1 MQTSDDR
8 IDDIV
13 NMIDSFMEKDG
24 GHMNIKVKKD
34 GNIKTDKK
42 NSKTV
47 SVSKSLDCM
56 EGKTACS
63 VPTLFEGMDNLE
75 DEEKHIDN

>member
-13 NMIDSFMEKDG
+13 NMLDSFMEKDG
-24 GHMNIKVKKD
+24 GHMNIKVNKD
-34 GNIKTDKK
+34 ESIKTNET

-56 EGKTACS
+56 EGNTACS
-63 VPTLFEGMDNLE
+63 VPTLFEGMDNPE
-75 DEEKHIDN
+75 DEK

>member
-1 MQTSDDR
+1 MQNSDKR

-13 NMIDSFMEKDG
+13 DMLDSFMEKNG
-24 GHMNIKVKKD
+24 GHMNIKVNSD
-34 GNIKTDKK
+34 GSINTNETD
-42 NSKTV
+42 SKTV

-63 VPTLFEGMDNLE
+63 APTLFEGMDNPE
-75 DEEKHIDN
+75 DED

>member
-1 MQTSDDR
+1 MQISDDR

-24 GHMNIKVKKD
+24 GHMNIKVEKD
-34 GNIKTDKK
+34 GSIKTNKK

-56 EGKTACS
+56 EGRACS

-75 DEEKHIDN
+75 DEE

>member
-1 MQTSDDR
+1 MQISDDR

-13 NMIDSFMEKDG
+13 NMIDSFMENDG
-24 GHMNIKVKKD
+24 GHMNIKVEKD
-34 GNIKTDKK
+34 GNIKTNIK

-56 EGKTACS
+56 EGTACS
-63 VPTLFEGMDNLE
+63 VPTLFEGMDNQE
-75 DEEKHIDN
+75 DEE